1 MSPAGAPDE
10 AARQVDETGEIAN
23 HSVPGH
29 PWLPLVLVLCAYLPL
44 VLWYSLVVPV
54 FEAPDE
60 SAHYGVA
67 QSLSTTGRLPVLNYE
82 SPGFE
87 EHQPPL
93 YYAFVAA
100 VFRLTAA
107 GDTPNPLAVNP
118 HAAVSAVNSFGN
130 KNTFLHGDVAE
141 QWPFRGLP
149 LAVHLARLVSVAF
162 GVLTVVATYGI
173 ARGVFGRARR
183 WLAATPGAV
192 VAFTPQFVFISGAI
206 NNDIAVAALS
216 ALVLWLVV
224 VYGEKPRSMAWLVA
238 LGVAGGLASLTKAGG
253 LAAVAFV
260 VIGLIVKALRTRQL
274 NHLWRDVF
282 VAVAASALTGGWW
295 YARNL
300 VLYDDPLLWRYITR
314 WYGGARPSDFGQLLR
329 RFWEGL
335 PSYWGVFGWLNIA
348 WPDWVYRL
356 LSVLTVA
363 AGLGLVIFLVKYV
376 RGKREAVNPSRSSWF
391 FFGPSCRWQ
400 PSADGSWSPAGY
412 KDASCS
418 PRSALCLC
426 FNPRLDQLV
435 SQPVETACRSGV
447 GGRSPDPG
455 TRNASRVPGAR
466 ICAAKAPGRG
476 TGAS

>member
-1 MSPAGAPDE
+1 MN
-10 AARQVDETGEIAN
+10 RQGLKNTNLRSI
-23 HSVPGH
+23 
-29 PWLPLVLVLCAYLPL
+29 
-44 VLWYSLVVPV
+44 
-54 FEAPDE
+54 
-60 SAHYGVA
+60 
-67 QSLSTTGRLPVLNYE
+67 T
-82 SPGFE
+82 
-87 EHQPPL
+87 
-93 YYAFVAA
+93 AFVAA

-107 GDTPNPLAVNP
+107 GDTPNPLAVNS

-130 KNTFLHGDVAE
+130 KNAFLHGDVAE

-173 ARGVFGRARR
+173 ALGVFGRARR
-183 WLAATPGAV
+183 WLAAAPVAV

-314 WYGGARPSDFGQLLR
+314 S
-329 RFWEGL
+329 
-335 PSYWGVFGWLNIA
+335 
-348 WPDWVYRL
+348 
-356 LSVLTVA
+356 
-363 AGLGLVIFLVKYV
+363 V
-376 RGKREAVNPSRSSWF
+376 RGREA
-391 FFGPSCRWQ
+391 Q
-400 PSADGSWSPAGY
+400 
-412 KDASCS
+412 
-418 PRSALCLC
+418 
-426 FNPRLDQLV
+426 
-435 SQPVETACRSGV
+435 
-447 GGRSPDPG
+447 
-455 TRNASRVPGAR
+455 
-466 ICAAKAPGRG
+466 
-476 TGAS
+476 